1 MATTSAWTGY
11 SEALTSTDPAGSSWT
26 GYVEAST
33 PAGPEWYVASA
44 TGWKTAK
51 MVAFS

>member
-11 SEALTSTDPAGSSWT
+11 VETLVDSDPSASPWT
-26 GYVEAST
+26 GYVEVTT
-33 PAGPEWYVASA
+33 PVGPEWYVASVS
-44 TGWKTAK
+44 GWQTAK